1 MKLAS
6 EVSPLGMAAAV
17 PFSQTT
23 DASPLNT
30 AVCAHMAF
38 LENFMEMKIE
48 NISLAELIPYENNP
62 RNNDNAVEAVANS
75 IREFGF
81 KVPIVIDKDNVIVT
95 GHTRLKAAKS
105 LGLSSAPC
113 IRADD
118 LSDEQIKAFRIA
130 DNSVADIAQW
140 DLNKLSIELS
150 TLDIDM
156 EQFGI
161 NSDMTVPELEDEDL
175 DDEDGYYG
183 DERERTNRAY
193 NLDEAKKLIFSD
205 DFWQM
210 PVIQNNNFIQKELI
224 GFNYAK
230 TSTNTDAGIHFFIDD
245 YQFERVWAYPEK
257 YTDILMPYDCILS
270 PDFSLYM
277 DMPMPMKVWNIY
289 RSRFIGAYYQ
299 SKGINVIPTISW
311 AEKETFKFA
320 FSGIPKGSIVAV
332 STIGVKEDKDAL
344 NVWNEGMN
352 AMIET
357 IEPST
362 ILVYGGEL
370 DFDYKGI
377 DVVYFQNEVLK
388 NWKNK
393 KEML

>member
-1 MKLAS
+1 MKMKL
-6 EVSPLGMAAAV
+6 
-17 PFSQTT
+17 
-23 DASPLNT
+23 
-30 AVCAHMAF
+30 
-38 LENFMEMKIE
+38 E

-130 DNSVADIAQW
+130 DNSVSDIAQW

-210 PVIQNNNFIQKELI
+210 PVIQNNNFIPKELI